1 MKRIVHVIGR
11 NGKEYNVPMT
21 AEQAAFYM
29 RLAEFK
35 AIKDPSINFSVLVAE
50 QREKELQHIKKI
62 LQLTY
67 SGKRVSLWILAFLLL
82 FPSTRQIITRSAPM
96 ITLPIQENSLISFS
110 PALL

>member
-21 AEQAAFYM
+21 AEQAAFYL

-50 QREKELQHIKKI
+50 QKEKELQHLKQYYYEHI
-62 LQLTY
+62 LG
-67 SGKRVSLWILAFLLL
+67 SGYLSGYPLFYCAFLLH
-82 FPSTRQIITRSAPM
+82 SKS
-96 ITLPIQENSLISFS
+96 
-110 PALL
+110 

>member
-21 AEQAAFYM
+21 AEQAAFYL

-50 QREKELQHIKKI
+50 QKEKELQ
-62 LQLTY
+62 
-67 SGKRVSLWILAFLLL
+67 
-82 FPSTRQIITRSAPM
+82 STRSYH
-96 ITLPIQENSLISFS
+96 N
-110 PALL
+110 